1 MEQDMSGNHI
11 NKPTDFFAKRL
22 LEKLDA
28 QDPIAASFEAQDES
42 KRVGFDFSDVAQ
54 VLERAL
60 DEVRETRE
68 AFDEGE
74 DGKEHFGDE
83 IADLA
88 FSLTNLARHRDVAA
102 YKLPAIH
109 ELSGDTYNQTNVVD
123 ATEDIAND
131 MRSLAD
137 TSISDESEIISIY
150 MQAMQKCA
158 ALADAH
164 GFSIDSLL
172 TENVRKYLH
181 RCEAIEILAEQDGKN
196 WHDLA
201 AAGEIVQ
208 YWKKAK
214 SIL

>member
-1 MEQDMSGNHI
+1 MEHHMTGNFV
-11 NKPTDFFAKRL
+11 KEPTDYFAKRL

-28 QDPIAASFEAQDES
+28 QDPIAASYEAQDES
-42 KRVGFDFSDVAQ
+42 KRVGFDFSDIAEV
-54 VLERAL
+54 VERAL

-74 DGKEHFGDE
+74 EGKEHFGDE

-88 FSLTNLARHRDVAA
+88 FSLTNLARHRGIPAHT
-102 YKLPAIH
+102 LPSLH
-109 ELSGDTYNQTNVVD
+109 ELPKSDACQLSVID
-123 ATEDIAND
+123 ATEEIATD
-131 MRSLAD
+131 MRALGD
-137 TSISDESEIISIY
+137 TSVEDGSVLLDVYTQSI
-150 MQAMQKCA
+150 QRCV
-158 ALADAH
+158 ALASAH
-164 GFSIDSLL
+164 DFAIDSLL

-181 RCEAIEILAEQDGKN
+181 RCEAIETLAEQDGKS